1 MIPFPSWSM
10 MPTSSLNIVLK
21 CNPQAHF
28 PTFISVSE
36 AFHPKSVMT
45 WIVQLF
51 DISVS
56 LSLSQYYVPG
66 PGRRLWWCRH
76 RRYQTVWTPPGKD
89 LITASSSHSLAT
101 GRVEIVSLSI
111 LHVSWILDADGSLV
125 ILNLSLRQ
133 ALSGLG
139 KKITAWRRFNVQYR
153 ISWFSARLTALIS
166 SSLRF
171 CSSI

>member
-1 MIPFPSWSM
+1 MQFSSSLSYLYFCFWGFPSKVCHD
-10 MPTSSLNIVLK
+10 LNCSVVWYL
-21 CNPQAHF
+21 F
-28 PTFISVSE
+28 VSVS
-36 AFHPKSVMT
+36 
-45 WIVQLF
+45 
-51 DISVS
+51 IST
-56 LSLSQYYVPG
+56 LPG

-89 LITASSSHSLAT
+89 LITASSSHSLAR

-111 LHVSWILDADGSLV
+111 LHMSWILDADGSLV
-125 ILNLSLRQ
+125 ILNLSLWQ
-133 ALSGLG
+133 ALSSLG
-139 KKITAWRRFNVQYR
+139 KKITDWRRFNVQYR